1 VREADLG
8 QWVDA
13 RDVFAAATV
22 GGARA
27 LGYGDRLGTLAAGS
41 LADLAGYRL
50 DAPSLLPLND
60 ALRQLVYAERGQ
72 GLDLMVVD
80 GELAMQDG
88 RLAGIDERAI
98 AAEIAEA
105 HACLAP
111 LFADNEKMIE
121 PVRESME
128 RIYRRSLG
136 EPVASDT
143 FAGRIGRPRP

>member
-1 VREADLG
+1 SMTTTLHIVPGSAAAQNKVREAALA

-13 RDVFAAATV
+13 REVFAAATV

-27 LGYGDRLGTLAAGS
+27 LGYGDRLGTLAPGS

-60 ALRQLVYAERGQ
+60 AVRQLVYAERGQ

-88 RLAGIDERAI
+88 RLG
-98 AAEIAEA
+98 
-105 HACLAP
+105 L
-111 LFADNEKMIE
+111 
-121 PVRESME
+121 
-128 RIYRRSLG
+128 
-136 EPVASDT
+136 
-143 FAGRIGRPRP
+143 PRP